1 MRTARAITVS
11 QGCVWTRH
19 CMRHLSN
26 DLKLLKNNN
35 IFQFNCCS
43 EPAVVQ
49 VSAGCGLGRERGRER
64 EIVSGREAADV
75 DEEFDK

>member
-1 MRTARAITVS
+1 
-11 QGCVWTRH
+11 
-19 CMRHLSN
+19 MRHLSN

-43 EPAVVQ
+43 EPALVLL
-49 VSAGCGLGRERGRER
+49 SCGCGLGREERER
-64 EIVSGREAADV
+64 ERWGVRETTDV

>member
-1 MRTARAITVS
+1 
-11 QGCVWTRH
+11 
-19 CMRHLSN
+19 MRHLSN

-49 VSAGCGLGRERGRER
+49 VSSGCGLGRERGRER
-64 EIVSGREAADV
+64 ESEAADV

>member
-1 MRTARAITVS
+1 
-11 QGCVWTRH
+11 
-19 CMRHLSN
+19 MRHLSN

-49 VSAGCGLGRERGRER
+49 VSSGCGLGRERGRER